1 MRGVRSTED
10 GIRVVATDAGP
21 SDGIRISVVS
31 SGICG
36 SDLHLASFGPSRVT
50 LGHEFC
56 GRLDDGTPVA
66 ILPVSHCGTCEFCL
80 SGLERHCASALG
92 SMYGISLD
100 GGLADEV
107 WVDPSC
113 AKVVPT
119 TVTLEHACLVEPLA
133 VALHGINRVGVEAG
147 ARVLVI
153 GAGPIG
159 LCTIAVARSL
169 GADVDLVGNHARRL
183 EAGERLGATTSIAS
197 NYDIV
202 FDAAGTETSMQQ
214 AIELARPCG
223 TIVLLGTF
231 WDPVS
236 IGAFLQFKEVSL
248 VPAFTYGHHHGVDE
262 FEDAIRVLGAT
273 PELPETIITHHFGLD
288 DATEAFRVAGDRS
301 TDSIKVAI
309 HP

>member
-1 MRGVRSTED
+1 M
-10 GIRVVATDAGP
+10 
-21 SDGIRISVVS
+21 
-31 SGICG
+31 
-36 SDLHLASFGPSRVT
+36 
-50 LGHEFC
+50 
-56 GRLDDGTPVA
+56 
-66 ILPVSHCGTCEFCL
+66 
-80 SGLERHCASALG
+80 
-92 SMYGISLD
+92 
-100 GGLADEV
+100 
-107 WVDPSC
+107 
-113 AKVVPT
+113 
-119 TVTLEHACLVEPLA
+119 
-133 VALHGINRVGVEAG
+133 
-147 ARVLVI
+147 LVI

>member
-1 MRGVRSTED
+1 
-10 GIRVVATDAGP
+10 
-21 SDGIRISVVS
+21 
-31 SGICG
+31 
-36 SDLHLASFGPSRVT
+36 
-50 LGHEFC
+50 
-56 GRLDDGTPVA
+56 
-66 ILPVSHCGTCEFCL
+66 
-80 SGLERHCASALG
+80 
-92 SMYGISLD
+92 MYGISLD

-119 TVTLEHACLVEPLA
+119 AVNLDHANLVEPLA
-133 VALHGINRVGVEAG
+133 VALHGINRVGVGPG

-159 LCTIAVARSL
+159 LCTIAAARNL
-169 GADVDLVGNHARRL
+169 GADVDLAGNHPKRL
-183 EAGERLGATTSIAS
+183 EAGERLGASTSVGT
-197 NYDIV
+197 NYDVV
-202 FDAAGTETSMQQ
+202 FDAAGSETSVQL
-214 AIELARPCG
+214 AIDLARPCG

-236 IGAFLQFKEVSL
+236 IGPFLQFKEVSL

-262 FEDAIRVLGAT
+262 FEDAIRMLG
-273 PELPETIITHHFGLD
+273 ELPDLAETIITHRFSLD